1 MTDTVASHTHSSG
14 GVKKKRSAMLPRE
27 HGAYAQLGFPLLT
40 AILLAGPDLPVLL
53 LSAAIIAVFL
63 LHEPLMILTGGR
75 GGRAKRQDE
84 GRARKRLAS
93 LAGIAL
99 AAGLAGLWLAPMEAR
114 AAALIPAGLALLLL
128 PLTLTRQE
136 KTTTGELLVA
146 MTLPSSMVPVAISG
160 GVAPAAAVIAAAVW
174 AVVFALGTL
183 TVRAIIARARRAAH
197 PSWPPAL
204 APILSGLAI
213 AVALALAFSGAF
225 PAIAAIAVVPTALVA
240 LVFGVLEVHP
250 RNLRRMGWS
259 LVVSNIAVLVALI
272 AGLA

>member
-1 MTDTVASHTHSSG
+1 
-14 GVKKKRSAMLPRE
+14 MLPRE

-40 AILLAGPDLPVLL
+40 AILLGGPHPAVLL
-53 LSAAIIAVFL
+53 LTAGIIAVFL
-63 LHEPLMILTGGR
+63 LHEPIMILTGGR
-75 GGRAKRQDE
+75 GGRAKRQE
-84 GRARKRLAS
+84 GERARKRLAI
-93 LAGIAL
+93 LAAIAL
-99 AAGLAGLWLAPMEAR
+99 TAGLIGLWLAPAEAR

-146 MTLPSSMVPVAISG
+146 MTLPSTMIPVAIGG
-160 GVAPAAAVIAAAVW
+160 GVAPATAVIAAAVW
-174 AVVFALGTL
+174 AVVFGLGTL
-183 TVRAIIARARRAAH
+183 TVRAIIARARKNAR

-213 AVALALAFSGAF
+213 AVALALAISGAF
-225 PAIAAIAVVPTALVA
+225 PTIAAIAVMPTALVA
-240 LVFGVLEVHP
+240 LVFGLLDVHP

-259 LVVSNIAVLVALI
+259 LVASNIAVLAALI